1 MNHST
6 ADIVPQ
12 QGMSNFSIA
21 QLAKLLNVRIAGVP
35 RDAKDVPLEGGFK
48 MNTLKR
54 VRNKWSPI
62 GFNSTNHP

>member
-6 ADIVPQ
+6 ADIDPQ

-35 RDAKDVPLEGGFK
+35 RDAKDVWLEGGDR
-48 MNTLKR
+48 MNTLNRGRK
-54 VRNKWSPI
+54 KWSPI